1 VLFNVEC
8 HWDYAIG
15 GYFAPDSNERPGRI
29 AFVNG
34 HEIIYEGFADGRSS
48 RAPVMDRLDNR
59 QRRE

>member
-8 HWDYAIG
+8 HLGCAISDY
-15 GYFAPDSNERPGRI
+15 FVPDSIEETGRI

-34 HEIIYEGFADGRSS
+34 GEIIYEGFADGRSS
-48 RAPVMDRLDNR
+48 RAPVIDRLDNR